1 MRSQCDGILNSRIT
15 RVVIQG
21 VSLSEYSFAAHV
33 DGNTSTFQREIV
45 IDGHYSVGRRRQ
57 RVRRTTANRGKTHIN
72 ICVFYDFFQ
81 KTIGLCD
88 TV

>member
-45 IDGHYSVGRRRQ
+45 IDGHYSVGRRR
-57 RVRRTTANRGKTHIN
+57 
-72 ICVFYDFFQ
+72 
-81 KTIGLCD
+81 
-88 TV
+88 